1 MKLHLKG
8 QISDRQQ
15 LLRQGSLPFPQHHI
29 SITAGSQ
36 LLQLS
41 SVAQQLAKGQQ
52 QPGHQWCTNHL
63 HNGIDGQDDLERC
76 LTVTEVTQVTHPVTR
91 RSAIPRSQGA

>member
-41 SVAQQLAKGQQ
+41 SVDYAVYYGLLISTDMTQQ
-52 QPGHQWCTNHL
+52 QIKNR
-63 HNGIDGQDDLERC
+63 NE
-76 LTVTEVTQVTHPVTR
+76 QVKRVIMT
-91 RSAIPRSQGA
+91 